1 MTTHTLRRW
10 GAILLT
16 GGLCLTISYSFF
28 PSTAHNS
35 RLQACAALALV
46 GILLAL
52 PGLFVYQRGQ
62 STRARVNGW
71 IGTSITVVALALLE
85 IPHLVIAL
93 VSRSTLYD
101 VDAYHSGVWG
111 SLEFLGLGLLP
122 IGLIVLAVATRRSGT
137 YSPLA
142 FWALVANV
150 VVGGIGAVGPVGT
163 AIHTPAPNYL
173 LMGLLGLAMIQL
185 ARTRGESGDGVAA
198 DHTDP
203 ALSATR

>member
-1 MTTHTLRRW
+1 MTTNTLRRW

-16 GGLCLTISYSFF
+16 GGLCLAVSYSFF
-28 PSTAHNS
+28 PSTPHSS
-35 RLQACAALALV
+35 RLQLCAALALV
-46 GILLAL
+46 GILIAL
-52 PGLFVYQRGQ
+52 PSLFAYQRGQ
-62 STRARVNGW
+62 SPKARVNGW
-71 IGTSITVVALALLE
+71 IGTAITVVALSLLE

-93 VSRSTLYD
+93 VSRSTLD
-101 VDAYHSGVWG
+101 DLDAYHSGVWG

-122 IGLIVLAVATRRSGT
+122 IGLIVLAVATRRSDT
-137 YSPLA
+137 YPRWA
-142 FWALVANV
+142 FWALIANV

-173 LMGLLGLAMIQL
+173 LMGLVGLAMIQL
-185 ARTRGESGDGVAA
+185 ARTRAESGHGVAA